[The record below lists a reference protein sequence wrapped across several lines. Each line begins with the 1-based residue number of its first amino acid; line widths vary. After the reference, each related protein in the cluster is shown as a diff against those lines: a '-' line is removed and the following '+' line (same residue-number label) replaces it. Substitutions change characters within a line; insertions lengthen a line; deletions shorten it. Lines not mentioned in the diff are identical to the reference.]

1 MNTLK
6 QVGQKALA
14 EPKFFEELVAHRGDL
29 QPTLSK
35 YGMSLDQRD
44 LRILVEAFKEPA
56 QRGDFNLVEF
66 IQRIH
71 NLPGGH
77 NPFIDWDPDWD
88 FHWVAIP
95 GQNRDAK

>member
-1 MNTLK
+1 MSTLK

-14 EPKFFEELVAHRGDL
+14 EPKFFEELVAQRGDP

-44 LRILVEAFKEPA
+44 LGILIEALKEPA
-56 QRGDFNLVEF
+56 HRGDFNLVEF

-71 NLPGGH
+71 KLPGGH
-77 NPFIDWDPDWD
+77 NPFSGWDPDWV

-95 GQNRDAK
+95 GQNHDAN